1 MNQDNFLWGLQITD
15 GLTMELVSQMTVI
28 AFGVGVICFICNLAY
43 NYLYHGASQLLSPN
57 EDKFPDMMEIARCL
71 VLFFCLSMYTPI
83 ARTIVGTMEVINE
96 ATSLTSDRAQE
107 FAQFMAESATVQG
120 EMVAEYDKHSLQS
133 EISTGEDTTG
143 AMQHELDKKAEEDE
157 MTGVRSSVE
166 KIVQLL
172 NPANLATLV
181 LHAIAA
187 LLVGIIQ
194 VIILGIGV
202 VIVKILVILGP
213 FVFAVSMLPVFQKQ
227 LSVWFGTLCSS
238 CMVFTVI
245 NILNQII
252 WQTFKHIYTESADIV
267 DAATQQIQYLGMD
280 LALLG
285 AYCSCF
291 WLSSKIVGHSDAGKI
306 ISKAVSIVTTAAT
319 IALMGSAAAGSKLTN
334 VGGAASIGESIIN
347 DNSKKIKPMNLMKFK
362 GADNAVKLTIRL
374 SAGYCIILTI
384 AFVSCTVYLS
394 TKIEKAYSQALVI
407 DKQGEVYK
415 TSSLSASDMRQYEYM
430 NHVKTFVTN
439 WYAFDESSYEK
450 NISLALNL
458 IGNKGKEMLNEYND
472 VNMLNSL
479 IQKNIRYGV
488 RIKDVE
494 INTHTIPVSGKIT
507 FTQTGY
513 RARGSISREIEAEF
527 TIYDML
533 SRSEENA
540 HGAKIED
547 WIVRYSEPVESD
559 GTSPIETISGERNEN
574 LSESSNKN
582 NHGSK

>member
-133 EISTGEDTTG
+133 EISDGEDTTG
-143 AMQHELDKKAEEDE
+143 AMQRELDKKAGGDE

-181 LHAIAA
+181 LHGIAA

-238 CMVFTVI
+238 CMVFTII
-245 NILNQII
+245 NILNQIM
-252 WQTFKHIYTESADIV
+252 WQTSKNIYTESADVV

-280 LALLG
+280 LALIG

-319 IALMGSAAAGSKLTN
+319 IALMGGTAAGSKLTN

-347 DNSKKIKPMNLMKFK
+347 DNSKKIRPMNLMKFK
-362 GADNAVKLTIRL
+362 GADDAVKLTIRL
-374 SAGYCIILTI
+374 SVGYCVILTI
-384 AFVSCTVYLS
+384 AFLSNTVYLS
-394 TKIEKAYSQALVI
+394 TKIEKAYSQVLVI
-407 DKQGEVYK
+407 DKHGEVYE
-415 TSSLSASDMRQYEYM
+415 TSNLSASDMRQYEYM

-439 WYAFDESSYEK
+439 WYAFDESNYEK

-458 IGNKGKEMLNEYND
+458 IGNKGKELLNEYND

-488 RIKDVE
+488 RIKDIE

-507 FTQTGY
+507 FTQTGH

-527 TIYDML
+527 TIYDMQ

-559 GTSPIETISGERNEN
+559 GISPIETIPGERNEN

-582 NHGSK
+582 DHGNK